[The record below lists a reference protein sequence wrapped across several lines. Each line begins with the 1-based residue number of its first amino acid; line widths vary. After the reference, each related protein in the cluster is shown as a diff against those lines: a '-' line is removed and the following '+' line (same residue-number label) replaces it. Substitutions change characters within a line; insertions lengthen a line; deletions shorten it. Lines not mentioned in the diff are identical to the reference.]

1 MNTEKI
7 AKVTAKFYKDSS
19 KVEEFK
25 VGDTV
30 EVETIIRDGDKQ
42 RKQLF
47 KGLVIAIKGK
57 GLGRTF
63 TVRKISYGIGVEKI
77 FPVNSPNVA
86 KVKLVR
92 AGKPRRAKLYYL
104 RERVGKKALKVKEGK
119 AANQARL
126 IKAPKIE
133 EKAPEKQEETVS
145 EEAQTAEKN

>member
-7 AKVTAKFYKDSS
+7 AKVTANFYKDQS

-30 EVETIIRDGDKQ
+30 EVETIIRDGDKK

-47 KGLVIAIKGK
+47 KGLVIAMKGK

-63 TVRKISYGIGVEKI
+63 TVRKISYGVGVEKI

-86 KVKLVR
+86 SVTVIR
-92 AGKPRRAKLYYL
+92 AGKPRRSKLYYL
-104 RERVGKKALKVKEGK
+104 RERIGKQALKVKEGK
-119 AANQARL
+119 KATQQRV
-126 IKAPKIE
+126 IKAPKVEEKPAEEAPVEAKAEKSE
-133 EKAPEKQEETVS
+133 EKA
-145 EEAQTAEKN
+145 